1 MNEHEF
7 RDTLR
12 QEEQS
17 LGSPTLARITQA
29 RQTALAA
36 PRPPRWLRFAR
47 PAVGAA
53 ALASLLGVALVLPQ
67 LQQSMNADSATA
79 AEDPELYKELDFY
92 IWLAESDMGRDG

>member
-1 MNEHEF
+1 MNEQEF
-7 RDTLR
+7 RDALR

-29 RQTALAA
+29 RQAALAA
-36 PRPPRWLRFAR
+36 PRAPKWLRFAR

-67 LQQSMNADSATA
+67 VQQSMDAGSATA
-79 AEDPELYKELDFY
+79 ADDPEIYRELDFY